1 MERKNTML
9 LTVIAVATLLV
20 AVVGATFAY
29 YSVQTGVNNS
39 THAINTTTG
48 KAATVTYTSNT
59 TQLYLNVTAAQMA
72 PANVNT
78 VYYAQTSN
86 TDAVASATVVDYEFG
101 KFEVTGAGASDIHE
115 CTFNWS
121 LQTSATDLKNLADN
135 TTNGRITISLGS
147 SDTGAITDVSGGTLV
162 GTHAFST
169 TAASGTAKFRATG
182 DMVSTIRGTASI
194 TNTNSAQN
202 TPSTNDISNLSDVVT
217 TFQVTNV
224 VCNAVAS

>member
-29 YSVQTGVNNS
+29 YSVQTGANNS

-48 KAATVTYTSNT
+48 KAATVTYSANT

-101 KFEVTGAGASDIHE
+101 KFEVTGAGANDIHE
-115 CTFNWS
+115 CTFDWS
-121 LQTSATDLKNLADN
+121 LTTSGTLKQLTS
-135 TTNGRITISLGS
+135 TTNGRITISLPS
-147 SDTGAITDVSGGTLV
+147 SNTGAITPVGTPALV
-162 GTHAFST
+162 GDKAFST
-169 TAASGTAKFRATG
+169 TATSGSAKFRAEG
-182 DMVSTIRGTASI
+182 NQVAVIKGTASI
-194 TNTNSAQN
+194 TNTNSEQN
-202 TPSTNDISNLSDVVT
+202 TPSTNDISDLSGVVT

-224 VCNAVAS
+224 VCTAVAS

>member
-29 YSVQTGVNNS
+29 YSVQTGANNS
-39 THAINTTTG
+39 TTAINTTTG

-86 TDAVASATVVDYEFG
+86 TDAVASATTIDYEFG

-115 CTFNWS
+115 CTFDWS
-121 LQTSATDLKNLADN
+121 LTTSGTLKNLADN

-147 SDTGAITDVSGGTLV
+147 SDTGEITSTTGTLV

-182 DMVSTIRGTASI
+182 DKVSTIRGTASI

>member
-29 YSVQTGVNNS
+29 YSVQSGVNNS
-39 THAINTTTG
+39 TTAINTTTG

-86 TDAVASATVVDYEFG
+86 TDAVASATTIDYEFG

-115 CTFNWS
+115 CTFDWS
-121 LQTSATDLKNLADN
+121 LTTSGTLKNLADN

-147 SDTGAITDVSGGTLV
+147 SDTGEITSTTGTLV

-182 DMVSTIRGTASI
+182 DKVSTIRGTASI